1 MKFISTRGACAPA
14 TASEAILAGLAP
26 DGGLYIPES
35 FPALSKEALEPG
47 KPYATRVA
55 LALAPF
61 FYGDRLEQ
69 GLPAICEDAFSFPV
83 PMVDLGTTPAKV
95 LELFHGPTA
104 AFKDFGARFLARCM
118 EALVTDQ
125 TDDPAQTAGNSTAD
139 SHKSACDKSAC
150 DKSAGDKS
158 AGDKSACDI
167 SGGHKLTIL
176 VATSGDTGG
185 AVAAAFHRRKGISV
199 RVLFPENGV
208 SGRQQKQ
215 LTCWGDNVRSYAVRG
230 DFDDCQRV
238 VKEAFQTPGLVGKYR
253 LSSANSIN
261 LGRLLPQAA
270 YYIHASVEFQ
280 AATGEKP
287 LLVIP
292 SGNVGNA
299 VGAYWA
305 RMMGAPI
312 GDIVMAVNANRTIPD
327 FLESGEYRPRPG
339 IKTIA
344 NAMDVGA
351 PSNLERLRALYPDIA
366 GFRREVR
373 AWSVSDEQLRQ
384 TIRRVYEE
392 SGYVLCPHTAAGEW
406 VRQAHFPDESAIL
419 VSTAHP
425 AKFETVVEPLIGRQ
439 LEVPEALAALLEA
452 PGSFETIK
460 PELGELFR

>member
-1 MKFISTRGACAPA
+1 MKFISTRGACASVSA
-14 TASEAILAGLAP
+14 AEAILAGLAP
-26 DGGLYIPES
+26 DGGLYVPES
-35 FPALSKEALEPG
+35 FPTLSKQALEPG
-47 KPYATRVA
+47 KPYASRVA

-61 FYGDRLEQ
+61 FSGDPLEDK
-69 GLPAICEDAFSFPV
+69 LRTICEDAFSFPV

-118 EALVTDQ
+118 EALVSDT
-125 TDDPAQTAGNSTAD
+125 
-139 SHKSACDKSAC
+139 DKSPGRL
-150 DKSAGDKS
+150 AGSGYSD
-158 AGDKSACDI
+158 GDR
-167 SGGHKLTIL
+167 LTIL

-185 AVAAAFHRRKGISV
+185 AVAAAFHRRKRISV

-238 VKEAFQTPGLVGKYR
+238 VKEAFQTPLLVEKYR

-270 YYIHASVEFQ
+270 YYIHASVEFL
-280 AATGEKP
+280 AATGGKP

-351 PSNLERLRALYPDIA
+351 PSNLERLRALYPDTA

-384 TIRRVYEE
+384 TIRRVYDE

-406 VRQAHFPDESAIL
+406 VRQNHFPDEAAIL

-439 LEVPEALAALLEA
+439 LEVPEALAALLDA
-452 PGSFETIK
+452 PGNFETIK
-460 PELGELFR
+460 PELGELFP

>member
-35 FPALSKEALEPG
+35 FPALSKEALEPS

-61 FYGDRLEQ
+61 FDGDTLEDR
-69 GLPAICEDAFSFPV
+69 LPAICKDAFSFPV
-83 PMVDLGTTPAKV
+83 PMVSLGTTPAKV

-104 AFKDFGARFLARCM
+104 AFKDFGARFLARSM

-125 TDDPAQTAGNSTAD
+125 TDDPGQTAGNNTAG
-139 SHKSACDKSAC
+139 SHKSAG

-158 AGDKSACDI
+158 AGDKSAGDK
-167 SGGHKLTIL
+167 SAGDRLTIL

-230 DFDDCQRV
+230 DFDDCQRL
-238 VKEAFQTPGLVGKYR
+238 VKEAFQTPELVGMYH

-261 LGRLLPQAA
+261 LGRLLPQSA
-270 YYIHASVEFQ
+270 YYIHVAVEFL
-280 AATGEKP
+280 AANGVKP

-327 FLESGEYRPRPG
+327 FLDSGEYRPRPG

-366 GFRREVR
+366 GFRRQVR

-384 TIRRVYEE
+384 TIRRVYNDC
-392 SGYVLCPHTAAGEW
+392 GYVLCPHTAAGEW
-406 VRQAHFPDESAIL
+406 VRQTHFPDEAAIL

-439 LEVPEALAALLEA
+439 LEVPEALAALLDA

-460 PELGELFR
+460 PQLSELFP

>member
-1 MKFISTRGACAPA
+1 MKFISTRGSCAPVS
-14 TASEAILAGLAP
+14 ASEAILAGLAP

-35 FPALSKEALEPG
+35 FPALPKIALEPG
-47 KPYATRVA
+47 LPYHTRVA

-61 FYGDRLEQ
+61 FSGEPLEDR
-69 GLPAICEDAFSFPV
+69 LPAICREAFSFPL
-83 PMVDLGTTPAKV
+83 PMVDLGNTPAKV

-104 AFKDFGARFLARCM
+104 AFKDFGARFLARAM
-118 EALVTDQ
+118 EALV
-125 TDDPAQTAGNSTAD
+125 PE
-139 SHKSACDKSAC
+139 
-150 DKSAGDKS
+150 GDT
-158 AGDKSACDI
+158 
-167 SGGHKLTIL
+167 LTIL

-215 LTCWGDNVRSYAVRG
+215 LTCWGDNVRSFAVRG

-238 VKEAFQTPGLVGKYR
+238 VKEAFQTPALVEKYR

-270 YYIHASVEFQ
+270 YYIHASVEFL
-280 AATGEKP
+280 AARGHKP

-305 RMMGAPI
+305 RTMGAPI

-327 FLESGEYRPRPG
+327 FLESGEYQPRPG
-339 IKTIA
+339 VKTIA

-351 PSNLERLRALYPDIA
+351 PSNLERLRALYPDME
-366 GFRREVR
+366 GFRQQVR

-384 TIRRVYEE
+384 TICRVNDEC
-392 SGYVLCPHTAAGEW
+392 GYVLCPHTAAAEW
-406 VRQAHFPDESAIL
+406 VRQTHFPEEAAIL

-425 AKFETVVEPLIGRQ
+425 AKFETIVEPLIGRK
-439 LEVPEALAALLEA
+439 LEVPETLAALLDA
-452 PGSFETIK
+452 PGNFETIK
-460 PELGELFR
+460 PELRELFP

>member
-1 MKFISTRGACAPA
+1 MKFISTRGTCAPA
-14 TASEAILAGLAP
+14 SASEAILAGLAP

-35 FPALSKEALEPG
+35 FPALSVQALEPG
-47 KPYATRVA
+47 MPYAARVA
-55 LALAPF
+55 LALAPYF
-61 FYGDRLEQ
+61 SGDTLEVA
-69 GLPAICEDAFSFPV
+69 LPAICEDAFSFPV
-83 PMVDLGTTPAKV
+83 PMVKLGTTSAKV

-104 AFKDFGARFLARCM
+104 AFKDFGARFLARSM
-118 EALVTDQ
+118 EALVRGSGAL
-125 TDDPAQTAGNSTAD
+125 PAAAEIPPGSD
-139 SHKSACDKSAC
+139 S
-150 DKSAGDKS
+150 
-158 AGDKSACDI
+158 
-167 SGGHKLTIL
+167 LTIL

-215 LTCWGDNVRSYAVRG
+215 LTCWGGNVRSYAVRG

-238 VKEAFQTPGLVGKYR
+238 VKEAFQTPALVEKYR

-270 YYIHASVEFQ
+270 YYIHASVEFL
-280 AATGEKP
+280 AATGRKP

-327 FLESGEYRPRPG
+327 FLDSGEYRPRPG

-351 PSNLERLRALYPDIA
+351 PSNLERLRALYPDMA
-366 GFRREVR
+366 GFRRQVR
-373 AWSVSDEQLRQ
+373 AWSVTDEQLRQ
-384 TIRRVYEE
+384 TIRRVYGE

-406 VRQAHFPDESAIL
+406 VRQNHFPDEAAIL

-439 LEVPEALAALLEA
+439 LEVPEALAALLDA
-452 PGSFETIK
+452 PGSFKTIN
-460 PELGELFR
+460 PVLGELFS

>member
-1 MKFISTRGACAPA
+1 MKFISTRGACVPA
-14 TASEAILAGLAP
+14 SASEAILAGLAP

-35 FPALSKEALEPG
+35 FPALSKKALEPG
-47 KPYATRVA
+47 LPYAARVA
-55 LALAPF
+55 FALAPF
-61 FYGDRLEQ
+61 FSGDPLEDRI
-69 GLPAICEDAFSFPV
+69 PAICKDAFSFPLPLV
-83 PMVDLGTTPAKV
+83 KLGTTPARI

-104 AFKDFGARFLARCM
+104 AFKDFGARFLARSM
-118 EALVTDQ
+118 EALAT
-125 TDDPAQTAGNSTAD
+125 TTGGASIKPENNSA
-139 SHKSACDKSAC
+139 
-150 DKSAGDKS
+150 
-158 AGDKSACDI
+158 
-167 SGGHKLTIL
+167 SGGDRLTIL

-199 RVLFPENGV
+199 RVLFPQNGV

-215 LTCWGDNVRSYAVRG
+215 LTCWGGNVRSYAVRG

-238 VKEAFQTPGLVGKYR
+238 VKEAFQTPVLVEKYR

-270 YYIHASVEFQ
+270 YYIHASVEFL
-280 AATGEKP
+280 AATGRKP

-327 FLESGEYRPRPG
+327 FLENGEYRPRPG

-351 PSNLERLRALYPDIA
+351 PSNLERMRALYPDIA
-366 GFRREVR
+366 GFRRQVR
-373 AWSVSDEQLRQ
+373 AWSVNDEQLRQ
-384 TIRRVYEE
+384 TIRRVYGDW
-392 SGYVLCPHTAAGEW
+392 GYVLCPHTAAGEW
-406 VRQAHFPDESAIL
+406 VRQSHFPDEAAIL

-425 AKFETVVEPLIGRQ
+425 AKFETVIEPLIGRQ
-439 LEVPEALAALLEA
+439 LEVPEALAALLDS
-452 PGSFETIK
+452 PGSFETIN
-460 PELGELFR
+460 PDLGELFPGNENLIPPGFRTIPAGP

>member
-1 MKFISTRGACAPA
+1 MKFISTRGSCAPVS
-14 TASEAILAGLAP
+14 ASEAILTGLAP

-47 KPYATRVA
+47 LSYASRVA

-61 FYGDRLEQ
+61 FSGDPLEDRIP
-69 GLPAICEDAFSFPV
+69 GICKDAFSFPL
-83 PMVDLGTTPAKV
+83 PMVNLGSTQAKI

-104 AFKDFGARFLARCM
+104 AFKDFGARFLARSM
-118 EALVTDQ
+118 EALVTD
-125 TDDPAQTAGNSTAD
+125 TDQEAGRAAVRTVSDENR
-139 SHKSACDKSAC
+139 
-150 DKSAGDKS
+150 
-158 AGDKSACDI
+158 
-167 SGGHKLTIL
+167 LTIL

-199 RVLFPENGV
+199 RVLFPEKGV

-238 VKEAFQTPGLVGKYR
+238 VKEAFRTPVLVEQYR

-270 YYIHASVEFQ
+270 YYIHASVEFL
-280 AATGEKP
+280 AGTGKKP

-327 FLESGEYRPRPG
+327 FLESGDYRPRPG
-339 IKTIA
+339 IQTIA

-351 PSNLERLRALYPDIA
+351 PSNLERLRALYPDMES
-366 GFRREVR
+366 FRRQVR
-373 AWSVSDEQLRQ
+373 AWSVSDERLRQ
-384 TIRRVYEE
+384 TIRRVYDDC
-392 SGYVLCPHTAAGEW
+392 GYVLCPHTAAGEW
-406 VRQAHFPDESAIL
+406 VRKTYSPDEAAIL

-439 LEVPEALAALLEA
+439 LEIPEALAALLDA
-452 PGSFETIK
+452 RGRFETIN
-460 PELGELFR
+460 PELGELFP

>member
-1 MKFISTRGACAPA
+1 MKFISTRGSCAPVS
-14 TASEAILAGLAP
+14 ASEAILAGLAP

-35 FPALSKEALEPG
+35 FPALPKIALEPG
-47 KPYATRVA
+47 LPYHTRVA

-61 FYGDRLEQ
+61 FSGEPLEDR
-69 GLPAICEDAFSFPV
+69 LPAICREAFSFPL
-83 PMVDLGTTPAKV
+83 PMVDLGNTPAKV

-104 AFKDFGARFLARCM
+104 AFKDFGARFLARAM
-118 EALVTDQ
+118 EALV
-125 TDDPAQTAGNSTAD
+125 PE
-139 SHKSACDKSAC
+139 
-150 DKSAGDKS
+150 GDT
-158 AGDKSACDI
+158 
-167 SGGHKLTIL
+167 LTIL

-215 LTCWGDNVRSYAVRG
+215 LTCWGDNVRSFAVRG

-238 VKEAFQTPGLVGKYR
+238 VKEAFQTPALVEKYR

-270 YYIHASVEFQ
+270 YYIHASVEFL
-280 AATGEKP
+280 AARGHKP

-305 RMMGAPI
+305 RTMGAPI

-327 FLESGEYRPRPG
+327 FLESGEYQPRPG
-339 IKTIA
+339 VKTIA

-351 PSNLERLRALYPDIA
+351 PSNLERLRALYPDME
-366 GFRREVR
+366 GFRQQVR

-384 TIRRVYEE
+384 TICRVNDEC
-392 SGYVLCPHTAAGEW
+392 GYVLCPHTAAGEW
-406 VRQAHFPDESAIL
+406 VRQTHFPEEAAIL

-425 AKFETVVEPLIGRQ
+425 AKFETIVEPLIGRK
-439 LEVPEALAALLEA
+439 LEVPETLAALLDA
-452 PGSFETIK
+452 PGNFETIK
-460 PELGELFR
+460 PELRELFP